1 MQLDLTER
9 QREIQARARA
19 FAQERLAPYA
29 RAWDEERRFPLEVA
43 PALAALGFLGGPVP
57 ERYGGSGFDY
67 VSTAL
72 VYEELGRVDS
82 SVRGFLAVH
91 TGLVSMCLFDW
102 GSEAQKQEWLPKL
115 ASGRAIGCYALTEPE
130 AGSDVASMTS
140 TAVRDGNGYRLNGLK
155 HWITNGNIAHLALV
169 FASTDPA
176 QRHKGISAFL
186 APTDTPGFLRERM
199 AAMELGHR
207 AADHARITLR
217 DCWLPDSAL
226 LGEPGQGF
234 AVAMG
239 ALDHGRLGVAAGAV
253 GLAQACLDAC
263 LAFATQRVQF
273 GKPIGDFQM
282 IQQQLADMAVDVEA
296 ARLLTYRAA
305 AQKDAGQKNT
315 LETSMAKLY
324 ATEAAGR
331 AANVAVV
338 LHGSYGY
345 NNERPVERLLRDAKG
360 YEIYEGT
367 SHIQRLIIAR
377 ALLKR
382 QREQANA

>member
-1 MQLDLTER
+1 MQLELTEEQRALR
-9 QREIQARARA
+9 QRARA
-19 FAQERLAPYA
+19 FAQERLTAGA
-29 RAWDEERRFPLEVA
+29 RAWDEERRFPLEVV
-43 PALAALGFLGGPVP
+43 PELAGLGFLGGPVP
-57 ERYGGSGFDY
+57 QRYGGSGFDY

-91 TGLVSMCLFDW
+91 TGLVSMCLNDW
-102 GSEAQKQEWLPKL
+102 GDEAQKREWLPKL
-115 ASGRAIGCYALTEPE
+115 AAGQAIGCYALTEPG

-140 TAVRDGNGYRLNGLK
+140 TATRDGNGYRLNGNK
-155 HWITNGNIAHLALV
+155 HWITNGNIAHLSLV
-169 FASTDPA
+169 FASTEPA
-176 QRHKGISAFL
+176 QRHKGITAFL
-186 APTDTPGFLRERM
+186 VPTDTPGFLRERM
-199 AAMELGHR
+199 TAMELGHR

-217 DCWLPDSAL
+217 DCWVPDAAV
-226 LGEPGQGF
+226 LGQPGQGF
-234 AVAMG
+234 GVAMG

-253 GLAQACLDAC
+253 GLAQGCLDAC
-263 LAFATQRVQF
+263 LAFANQRVQF
-273 GKPIGDFQM
+273 GKPIGEFQM
-282 IQQQLADMAVDVEA
+282 IQQQIADMAVEMEA

-324 ATEAAGR
+324 ATEVAGR

-377 ALLKR
+377 ALLKQ
-382 QREQANA
+382 QREQAST